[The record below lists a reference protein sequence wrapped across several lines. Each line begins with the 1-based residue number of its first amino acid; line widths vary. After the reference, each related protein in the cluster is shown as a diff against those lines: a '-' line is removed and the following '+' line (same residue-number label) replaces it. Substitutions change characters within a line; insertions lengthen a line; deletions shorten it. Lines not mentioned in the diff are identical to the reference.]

1 MEENENLE
9 NDNFEVAEN
18 QDDSGDFNESSVKVE
33 EKPKTMK
40 EIIAE
45 AYDEAEKEG
54 GDNDGK
60 EKEGQGRQEVLKQ
73 ADKKPEITEP
83 ALKPLDIWP
92 EDVKAGFAKLPK
104 EYQEFLLK
112 REKDREA
119 YFTKTTQE
127 IAPIRKVSQTFQ
139 PFLAQVQQ
147 QYNQPADKVIGASLA
162 TLQTLVYG
170 TPEQKLAEWM
180 NVAQQYGIPVG
191 QQAQQSNE
199 WVDPDI
205 ASLKKQNEMLLQKI
219 NSIET
224 GFLSKEEMA
233 YQQDVNRV
241 NNEIEEFINAK
252 TETGEPVHPFA
263 SEPRVMQEMA
273 VLTKAYQSSSLEVP
287 PLKELYT
294 KAVYSLPDIR
304 EKMLQREKEAALQNF
319 KKQNSAK
326 INQAKN
332 AASGITQ
339 QSYQNGQFGKPK
351 TNRQL
356 LEEAWDSETTNRV

>member
-1 MEENENLE
+1 MEENEKLE
-9 NDNFEVAEN
+9 NDNLEVEN
-18 QDDSGDFNESSVKVE
+18 QKEEVSSTESTSE

-45 AYDEAEKEG
+45 AYDEEEKKG
-54 GDNDGK
+54 GDGNGE
-60 EKEGQGRQEVLKQ
+60 EKRQGQGRQEVLKEG
-73 ADKKPEITEP
+73 DKKPEKTEP
-83 ALKPLDIWP
+83 ALKPLDVWP

-104 EYQEFLLK
+104 EYQEFLIK

-119 YFTKTTQE
+119 YFTKTSQE
-127 IAPIRKVSQTFQ
+127 IAPIRKVSQAFQ
-139 PFLAQVQQ
+139 PFLTQVQQ
-147 QYNQPADKVIGASLA
+147 QYNQPADRVIGASLA

-170 TPEQKLAEWM
+170 TPEQKLTEWM

-191 QQAQQSNE
+191 QQQQAQSNE

-205 ASLKKQNEMLLQKI
+205 AALKKQNEMLLQKI

-233 YQQDVNRV
+233 YQQDLNKA
-241 NNEIEEFINAK
+241 NNEIEDFINAK
-252 TETGEPVHPFA
+252 TEAGDPVHPFA
-263 SEPRVMQEMA
+263 SEPEVQREMTMLA
-273 VLTKAYQSSSLEVP
+273 NAYKSSNLQAP

-294 KAVYSLPDIR
+294 KAVYSLTDVR

-319 KKQNSAK
+319 KKQNLAK
-326 INQAKN
+326 ITQAKN

-356 LEEAWDSETTNRV
+356 LEEAWDSETVNRV